1 MHSDGVHHELLPVL
15 QHLILHA
22 HDDVV
27 HGDSRMRLFVT
38 LTPIFLSITSLHFG
52 TLHTVGRGQDVSL
65 GHDGSATKSSA
76 GLQLKRE

>member
-27 HGDSRMRLFVT
+27 HGDSRMSR
-38 LTPIFLSITSLHFG
+38 LTPIFLSIKSLHFG
-52 TLHTVGRGQDVSL
+52 PLHTVGRGQDVSL